1 MAHKKLIVLGSVNA
15 DHILQVEAFPRPGE
29 TVSGHGYK
37 VVSGGKGANQAVAA
51 GRLGADIS
59 LIACVGDDAFGKKSI
74 TSFEVDGIH
83 TDGVTM
89 MPDTPTGVAII
100 YVNAEGE
107 NTIGISP
114 EANARLLPEI
124 VEPHLGLLE
133 EADALLMQL
142 ETPLITIELMAKIAH
157 LAGKRVILNP
167 APAHPLPDSL
177 LAHVTMITPNETETE
192 VLTGIAVNT
201 EEDARKAAAVF
212 HKKGVEQVV
221 ITLGS
226 KGAFISDSSGMRIL
240 EGFVVRPI
248 DTTAAGDVFNGALVT
263 ALLEGK
269 EMDDAVRFAHGAA
282 AIAVTRLGAQ
292 PSIPTRKEVDQF
304 LKKE

>member
-59 LIACVGDDAFGKKSI
+59 LIACVGDDAFGKNSI

-201 EEDARKAAAVF
+201 EDDARKAAAVF
-212 HKKGVEQVV
+212 HEKGVEQVV

-240 EGFVVRPI
+240 EGFVVRPV

-269 EMDDAVRFAHGAA
+269 EMNDAVRFAHGAA

-292 PSIPTRKEVDQF
+292 PSIPTRKDVDQF